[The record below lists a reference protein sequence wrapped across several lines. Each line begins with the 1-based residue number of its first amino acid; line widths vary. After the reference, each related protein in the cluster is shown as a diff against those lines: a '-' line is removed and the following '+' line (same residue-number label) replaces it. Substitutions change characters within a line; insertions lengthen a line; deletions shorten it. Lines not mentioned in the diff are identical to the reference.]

1 MKHIKLFEQFINEA
15 SSQQRAANKEVKDLE
30 KTLKTRQSELAKA
43 EPEDEAYAE
52 DRVDTIER
60 LLAHALSYQ
69 VIANL
74 AAKADDEWND
84 QEVIKQ
90 MIKRQEDW
98 LKDRQE
104 VAVLIKNVIK
114 SKQFDDTRMFSTK
127 QFGSEDFLKTK
138 LAVTEENITN
148 TKARIAKLEARLA

>member
-15 SSQQRAANKEVKDLE
+15 SSQQRAANKEVKELQNI
-30 KTLKTRQSELAKA
+30 LKTRQSELAKA

-74 AAKADDEWND
+74 AAKADAAWDD